1 MKQQNFNHIIQGL
14 KNILEYQDL
23 RKAQIDIFKEFLEN
37 PELQTTGIFDLATG
51 FGKTRMMNVLASAF
65 LHSNPQGKIIVVVPT
80 VDLIKDSNG
89 NGMMKRFIDYHQM
102 YSHEPLDI
110 GAFYT
115 HSKQTKNQVIV
126 TTYSSLKNLA
136 TKINPEDIGLL
147 LLDEAHHAV
156 SKNRSD
162 TIRLFKNAC
171 WYGLTATPAYSPD
184 KDLSALLGSV
194 IAEMNTPQAIKDGL
208 LTSCKNVLLSSKIK
222 VDLSKIKKDTQGNY
236 EEKEFESVLQKAL
249 KAYQDEGNATN
260 WKNVHNLIAHEI
272 ALFYQNYIDETIG
285 AVQNKKCMI
294 NCRSQ
299 AEARLQ
305 AHTLNK
311 VFGKMVAGT
320 WTSDSKDK
328 SVLNK
333 FVNGNLPILCQ
344 VGKLSEG
351 FDMPELD
358 MCINYPT
365 CSRVVEAQRGGR
377 VLRLNPQNQ
386 SKFSLIVDI
395 VFSHP
400 EYDNP
405 ILSSHANGQ
414 VLYRDIIGKS
424 VILNEKKDTT
434 KALSSS
440 THVKKSSS
448 QLKLS
453 SFEIISSIEDL
464 ITLENSFLE
473 QNNAYFI
480 RENWLSAQELYHQFF
495 ANLNEIRPLLKKAF
509 EEKITFSQEDK
520 SIPLVQK
527 NGQTYFLA
535 NTPNS
540 LQQFEIYAKNN
551 HIDLKKRH
559 HNNKREGMLT
569 SRDLYKLFLTNP
581 NDLRKL
587 LKIGLEES
595 ITFHVEKKS
604 FPLIEV
610 IVTGGRSTPA
620 LNEHPVALQ
629 KFEELAN
636 AHNIQL
642 KLRDSNPVQP
652 FISLSDLR
660 ERFIFAQ
667 AEVSALLK
675 DIFLEKASF
684 KLGNKIIPL
693 IILNQAKHQ
702 LGIYNHPKALHHIL
716 KLANERNVR
725 IVNRNIIKNKH
736 STILTL
742 NELKKQFSISIHN
755 LRMLLKKCIE
765 EKIAF
770 SDGELSRPLAEY
782 VTLSGHPFLAL
793 NAHPNAVKKF
803 ETICK
808 NNGFLIKNKKEGMLT
823 VYDLAKILHTTFSKL
838 NPYLDKYFNQNK
850 TFEVNGVTYPLI
862 EQVKSSSSTILAL
875 HEHPEAL
882 EQFKNLLRE
891 ENCPFGYSHKRLGM
905 LSVHDLYRT
914 INKSMEVTLPLFKK
928 LFDKKATFFVDGKP
942 YPLIEMVCSRRY
954 SLILAI
960 HEHPKALEAFLQEA
974 KKMGITLEPR
984 TQKITTQKIST
995 KQDNQRQ
1002 NNG

>member
-222 VDLSKIKKDTQGNY
+222 VDLSGIKKDVQGNY
-236 EEKEFESVLQKAL
+236 EEKELETVLQKAL

-272 ALFYQNYIDETIG
+272 ALFYQNYVDETIG

-333 FVNGNLPILCQ
+333 FVNGDLPILCQ

-424 VILNEKKDTT
+424 SLLSPIYIKNPAISSNKNKHYLIETIHLTSFDIYSNTEDLLKLENEAQTIFENTIFQEKRKGMLTSHELCDIFQKTGYEFFKKHLKSAFHKKETFEVDGIYYPLVEKVKAHSCITLALNEHPQALEIFTHKCFGRELLDLSLKKENTLVSGQI
-434 KALSSS
+434 ALKF
-440 THVKKSSS
+440 KKSRETIASI
-448 QLKLS
+448 
-453 SFEIISSIEDL
+453 FEHCFQENITYEKNGINIPLIEKVRGQK
-464 ITLENSFLE
+464 N
-473 QNNAYFI
+473 Y
-480 RENWLSAQELYHQFF
+480 
-495 ANLNEIRPLLKKAF
+495 PLLVITDEKEALEAFKKVCIQKGIDF
-509 EEKITFSQEDK
+509 E
-520 SIPLVQK
+520 
-527 NGQTYFLA
+527 
-535 NTPNS
+535 TP
-540 LQQFEIYAKNN
+540 K
-551 HIDLKKRH
+551 
-559 HNNKREGMLT
+559 KREGMLT
-569 SRDLYKLFLTNP
+569 HIHLSTKFKRDRTTVKRVMQQLYEQQISF
-581 NDLRKL
+581 
-587 LKIGLEES
+587 KIDG
-595 ITFHVEKKS
+595 TTH
-604 FPLIEV
+604 PLIEYV
-610 IVTGGRSTPA
+610 C
-620 LNEHPVALQ
+620 
-629 KFEELAN
+629 
-636 AHNIQL
+636 AH
-642 KLRDSNPVQP
+642 
-652 FISLSDLR
+652 
-660 ERFIFAQ
+660 
-667 AEVSALLK
+667 
-675 DIFLEKASF
+675 
-684 KLGNKIIPL
+684 G
-693 IILNQAKHQ
+693 
-702 LGIYNHPKALHHIL
+702 
-716 KLANERNVR
+716 
-725 IVNRNIIKNKH
+725 
-736 STILTL
+736 
-742 NELKKQFSISIHN
+742 
-755 LRMLLKKCIE
+755 
-765 EKIAF
+765 
-770 SDGELSRPLAEY
+770 
-782 VTLSGHPFLAL
+782 
-793 NAHPNAVKKF
+793 
-803 ETICK
+803 
-808 NNGFLIKNKKEGMLT
+808 
-823 VYDLAKILHTTFSKL
+823 
-838 NPYLDKYFNQNK
+838 QN
-850 TFEVNGVTYPLI
+850 T
-862 EQVKSSSSTILAL
+862 LAL
-875 HEHPEAL
+875 HEHPQAL
-882 EQFKNLLRE
+882 SHFIAAAKKIGVDYTIKN
-891 ENCPFGYSHKRLGM
+891 KRNGM
-905 LSVHDLYRT
+905 LTSLDLSRIFKKDNT
-914 INKSMEVTLPLFKK
+914 IFSAILKSLFDEKITFLLDEEKLPLVEQVYCKNRV
-928 LFDKKATFFVDGKP
+928 A
-942 YPLIEMVCSRRY
+942 
-954 SLILAI
+954 LAV
-960 HEHPKALEAFLQEA
+960 HEHPKALESFLQEA